1 MSETPTLNPSVVVL
15 KTGEKLITILQ
26 EVYEGEGEDR
36 KGICLLMNYPY
47 ELSLISSPNMEDPD
61 KDLQVKFS
69 KWCPY
74 ATDTSFRIPYDGILT
89 IGAPDPGLTQAYMAK
104 VEVVKQIENRNSQL
118 QQEAIQEVMNT
129 TETSTAGVGADTDKH
144 PIAEPF
150 EQVDEEPAVTPEVV

>member
-1 MSETPTLNPSVVVL
+1 MSETPKLNPSVVVL

-26 EVYEGEGEDR
+26 EVYEGDGEDK

-47 ELSLISSPNMEDPD
+47 ELSLISAPNEQDPD

-89 IGAPDPGLTQAYMAK
+89 IGAPDPGLTQAYMVK
-104 VEVVKQIENRNSQL
+104 VDVSK
-118 QQEAIQEVMNT
+118 
-129 TETSTAGVGADTDKH
+129 G
-144 PIAEPF
+144 AEPPVDGAGF
-150 EQVDEEPAVTPEVV
+150 ENSPNWQMQQQLVQQAIADASVPTVTPEVV